1 MPDETFVT
9 GNPKVRIFGCIK
21 VDKESFMNKTFG
33 SPSKNTNKPS
43 SPFKNKRG
51 RMGNLDIGKIPSED
65 KNSFPADVELTD
77 SQRSKRAQA
86 NWNKLKTH
94 ISAMRLRANFLVTF
108 LDEENEMK

>member
-1 MPDETFVT
+1 
-9 GNPKVRIFGCIK
+9 
-21 VDKESFMNKTFG
+21 
-33 SPSKNTNKPS
+33 
-43 SPFKNKRG
+43 
-51 RMGNLDIGKIPSED
+51 MGNLDIGKIPNED

-108 LDEENEMK
+108 LDEENEMKQESMFINDQVNAEDEVKNDD